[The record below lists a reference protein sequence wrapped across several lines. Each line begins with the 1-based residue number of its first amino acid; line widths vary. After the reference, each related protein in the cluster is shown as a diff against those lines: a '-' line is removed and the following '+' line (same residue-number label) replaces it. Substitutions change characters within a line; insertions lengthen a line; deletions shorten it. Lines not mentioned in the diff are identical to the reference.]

1 MSSSKI
7 SFNTPNNGGSR
18 DKNVFEFL
26 QLEFNK
32 INDKMKTYHEQSFN
46 EIRKLSSEIND
57 LKNEVE
63 TLKEKNDLLIEVVN
77 SINQSQKST
86 VNNKFL
92 RFFTEADKD
101 KIIKSLKHPMILS
114 TIFNEIN
121 SQIPNFTKFR

>member
-86 VNNKFL
+86 VDNKFL